1 MLIFV
6 RIHLLLINL
15 RLLNFLR
22 ADDLEAVR
30 LFLAACHLLGGLGL
44 LLILFLLDDGLF
56 VGGFVVLSQA

>member
-1 MLIFV
+1 LLIFV
-6 RIHLLLINL
+6 RTHLLLINL
-15 RLLNFLR
+15 RLLNLLR

-30 LFLAACHLLGGLGL
+30 LFLVACHLLGGLGL